1 MRKINETEKG
11 GNNMACRILVDR
23 DNDEMAVFYCSTTMW
38 AFGPIMDGWDEAAA
52 FLNWLPTDPREY
64 TDAELETQYCVFR
77 EKRIPE

>member
-1 MRKINETEKG
+1 MRRELEPVQNLLS
-11 GNNMACRILVDR
+11 R
-23 DNDEMAVFYCSTTMW
+23 
-38 AFGPIMDGWDEAAA
+38 DEAAA